1 MKIDFSDNYFELFG
15 LAVSFDVDEA
25 KLSQQRRSLQ
35 QSLHPDNFAGG
46 SDAEKRFSM
55 QAASLINEAYK
66 VLSEPLQRATYLLKL
81 EDIDLDVETDTRM
94 APEFLMAQMEF
105 REELETIE
113 SASDPY
119 AKVESIRR
127 SLDGQ
132 VSEASQSFSKT
143 YGNADFV
150 AARESTRQWQFL
162 NRLQQELDDI
172 EADMDDAL

>member
-1 MKIDFSDNYFELFG
+1 MNIDFSDNYFELFG
-15 LAVSFDVDEA
+15 LGVSFEVDEA
-25 KLSQQRRSLQ
+25 QLSRQRRSLQ
-35 QSLHPDNFAGG
+35 QSLHPDNFVGG

-55 QAASLINEAYK
+55 QAASLVNEAYK

-105 REELETIE
+105 REELESIE
-113 SASDPY
+113 SATDPY
-119 AKVESIRR
+119 AKVASIRL

-132 VSEASQSFSKT
+132 VSEASQSFAEA
-143 YGNADFV
+143 YRNADFA

-162 NRLQQELDDI
+162 HRLQQELDDI
-172 EADMDDAL
+172 EADMDDAV